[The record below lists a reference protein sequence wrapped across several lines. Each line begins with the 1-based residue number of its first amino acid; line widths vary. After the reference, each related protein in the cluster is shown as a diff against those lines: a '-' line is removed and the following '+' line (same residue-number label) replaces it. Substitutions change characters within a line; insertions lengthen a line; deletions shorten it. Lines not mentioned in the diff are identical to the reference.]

1 MNCQKCGERSTSLY
15 GIPTGRF
22 PHMCDPQA
30 PKWCYECYVEDY
42 GTDEE
47 REVLAAERAVEM
59 SIDRSIEADAF
70 PNK

>member
-1 MNCQKCGERSTSLY
+1 MCCAKCRKKVVALY

-22 PHMCDPQA
+22 NYMSDPQS

-47 REVLAAERAVEM
+47 REEIA
-59 SIDRSIEADAF
+59 IDRACDRDAF